1 MGNCYPPE
9 FLPKLIQGWKEGRF
23 PFTDLIAK
31 YPAEEMERAKV
42 DILSGKVV
50 KAVLTWGAHTD

>member
-1 MGNCYPPE
+1 MGNSYAPE
-9 FLPKLIQGWKEGRF
+9 FLPKLIQSWKEGKF

-31 YPAEEMERAKV
+31 YPAEEMEKAKV

-50 KAVLTWGAHTD
+50 KAVLTWGASTN